1 MKKWFVVLSLFAA
14 AGCTPYNSTYMCEA
28 SRDYGK
34 CSDVRGAY
42 IAALDTARP
51 ERINHEP
58 EGSKGRK
65 KDKKAKGGELS
76 PMAMSV
82 AQAQDMY
89 RAREYQQLA
98 ALIDQPTVPLVKMPT
113 ALRTLVVSYSTGKTL
128 YMPRYIYFLDDEANF
143 VFGDYLTPRDAGG
156 PMIFPNGG
164 GQAVTTAKS
173 TAVQTPVPSEAAATA
188 ASNRKSK

>member
-1 MKKWFVVLSLFAA
+1 MRKLLFVCFLAA

-42 IAALDTARP
+42 DAALGTARP
-51 ERINHEP
+51 ERINQET
-58 EGSKGRK
+58 EQSKGRK
-65 KDKKAKGGELS
+65 KDKKEKRQELS
-76 PMAMSV
+76 SVAMSV
-82 AQAQDMY
+82 AQAHDMY

-128 YMPRYIYFLDDEANF
+128 FMPRYIYVLDDEANF

-164 GQAVTTAKS
+164 GQAPTTTK
-173 TAVQTPVPSEAAATA
+173 TTTPPSVPSEAAAATA
-188 ASNRKSK
+188 STRKAK

>member
-1 MKKWFVVLSLFAA
+1 MRKILFVFLLAA

-42 IAALDTARP
+42 DAALGTARP
-51 ERINHEP
+51 ERINHEA
-58 EGSKGRK
+58 EQSKGRK
-65 KDKKAKGGELS
+65 KDKKEKRRELS
-76 PMAMSV
+76 PVAMSV

-128 YMPRYIYFLDDEANF
+128 FMPRYIYFLDDEANF

-164 GQAVTTAKS
+164 GQAPTTTKAS
-173 TAVQTPVPSEAAATA
+173 PPLSVQTEAAAAA
-188 ASNRKSK
+188 ASNRKAK